1 MKVSG
6 VSAPRPRFSSGFYL
20 VPGEG
25 RMHAPLASPKGLHM
39 GCPHPTLETPQKP
52 LPCSR
57 VGPQLVGGVV
67 ERVMDGAVGDMGSKP

>member
-6 VSAPRPRFSSGFYL
+6 GSAPRPRFSNGFYL

-39 GCPHPTLETPQKP
+39 GCPHPTLETPQKT

-57 VGPQLVGGVV
+57 VGPQLGGDAVG
-67 ERVMDGAVGDMGSKP
+67 RVMDGAVGDMGSKP